1 MTRREGGGGGAGG
14 KREEVTCKRRME
26 VLGRREDGSEGERI
40 KMRKRKG
47 LMRERQARGE
57 TKQYEQGS
65 RQGEGQGGGV
75 KFIFC
80 TADAQYATNQVK
92 LCNKVK
98 NNEKTKTQFDNFKFP
113 FPNALW
119 HHPKRK

>member
-1 MTRREGGGGGAGG
+1 
-14 KREEVTCKRRME
+14 ME

-65 RQGEGQGGGV
+65 RQGEGSQIHLLYRRRSICNQSGETMQQG
-75 KFIFC
+75 
-80 TADAQYATNQVK
+80 
-92 LCNKVK
+92 
-98 NNEKTKTQFDNFKFP
+98 EKK
-113 FPNALW
+113 
-119 HHPKRK
+119 